1 MSGGGILWVGEI
13 WLILELVS
21 AKFDM
26 AKTKFIRQYPMR
38 STPVS
43 ILWTYLSTPEGLSE
57 WFADDAQAVG
67 NEFTFSWQGSQ
78 MRARMLDDTDD
89 AVRFRWEDS
98 APDEY
103 WELRPEI
110 DELTDE
116 TILTVTDFSDE
127 ADVDDDV
134 ELWNTQIDALR
145 RCLCC

>member
-1 MSGGGILWVGEI
+1 
-13 WLILELVS
+13 
-21 AKFDM
+21 
-26 AKTKFIRQYPMR
+26 MR

-67 NEFTFSWQGSQ
+67 NEFVFTWQSSQ

-98 APDEY
+98 APGEY

-127 ADVDDDV
+127 ADIEDDV